1 MLARLNFVSQS
12 ESVNAYWAE
21 ENLNTIR
28 CLMEQASVYRRAM
41 APVAIVVGLIGL
53 AAAGLAQTVDWAGP
67 GRFAGGWSVVAMGR
81 IGLGEADKR
90 NEPREC
96 DAAATHFFFSR

>member
-67 GRFAGGWSVVAMGR
+67 GRFAGANVMLRLLTSSSVG
-81 IGLGEADKR
+81 K
-90 NEPREC
+90 
-96 DAAATHFFFSR
+96 THYRSLSG

>member
-1 MLARLNFVSQS
+1 MLARCNFVSQS
-12 ESVNAYWAE
+12 ESVNANWAE

-53 AAAGLAQTVDWAGP
+53 AATVLAPV
-67 GRFAGGWSVVAMGR
+67 SY
-81 IGLGEADKR
+81 
-90 NEPREC
+90 
-96 DAAATHFFFSR
+96 THLTLPTILLV